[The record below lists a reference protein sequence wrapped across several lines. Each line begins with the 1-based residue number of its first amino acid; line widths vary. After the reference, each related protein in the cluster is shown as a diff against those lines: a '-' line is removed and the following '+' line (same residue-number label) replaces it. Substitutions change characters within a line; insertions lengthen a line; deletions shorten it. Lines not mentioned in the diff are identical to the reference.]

1 MALGKND
8 YFFISPIEI
17 LNLDDLLLRH
27 VLHYICVSRTNHFI
41 TSFLQGWNSHPLR
54 NEKNWTPQQICTNR
68 MIDQKR
74 WGILHIA
81 QMNDIPVGSVD
92 FNWFSKDLYP
102 PNPAD
107 EGLKTVNLDDV
118 FSPLNREEE
127 TILKKD

>member
-1 MALGKND
+1 
-8 YFFISPIEI
+8 
-17 LNLDDLLLRH
+17 
-27 VLHYICVSRTNHFI
+27 
-41 TSFLQGWNSHPLR
+41 
-54 NEKNWTPQQICTNR
+54 

-81 QMNDIPVGSVD
+81 QMNDIPVGSED